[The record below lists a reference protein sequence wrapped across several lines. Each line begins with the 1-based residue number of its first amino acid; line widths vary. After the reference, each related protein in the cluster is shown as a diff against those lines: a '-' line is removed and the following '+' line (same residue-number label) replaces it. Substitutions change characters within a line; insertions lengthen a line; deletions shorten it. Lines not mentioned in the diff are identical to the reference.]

1 MSDLGTGFIAGAQM
15 AGILIETATKVTSA
29 STSMGKILRVV
40 SSSHLTVM
48 LMGLV
53 QCFYSSSGDS
63 NAIVVIVI

>member
-29 STSMGKILRVV
+29 STSMGTISRVV
-40 SSSHLTVM
+40 RLTVM
-48 LMGLV
+48 LMDLV